1 MLAAPT
7 QLQEMRVHELLERA
21 GITKRQLDYYIKR
34 RAVSP
39 PVGQTVSARYTGKHL
54 DQILRIKD
62 LLKKGHTVKEIAEAY
77 AENVPEGR
85 AEKTPSSVQ
94 REVAEKLIVHKL
106 TPGIRIVVNEELH
119 PTEVA
124 LLKELL
130 KLGKLSKERRLKLL
144 RETISCG
151 DKVLNQENDVRRR
164 TIASRR

>member
-1 MLAAPT
+1 MFAAPT
-7 QLQEMRVHELLERA
+7 KLQEMGVGDLLERA

-39 PVGQTVSARYTGKHL
+39 PVGKTCSARYTGKHL

-85 AEKTPSSVQ
+85 AEKTQPYVG
-94 REVAEKLIVHKL
+94 RKDAEKLIVHKL
-106 TPGIRIVVNEELH
+106 TERIRIVVNEELH
-119 PTEVA
+119 PTEVT

-130 KLGKLSKERRLKLL
+130 KLGKVSKERRLKLL
-144 RETISCG
+144 RDTLPDG